1 MIDLYLRLRQIAER
15 QTDIRLLNVYKG
27 LPISYD
33 AQIHA
38 VGDRELRVHSSLNQL
53 ACLYYQGETFLQVT
67 ELPFALRSQ
76 VVSLHLG
83 KQDATLTNLE
93 VASRNVG
100 NRSQIRVEPDEP
112 LMALIQFEGAP
123 IGLST
128 PIADIS
134 AEGASVFL
142 EPYMYAARICRPGN
156 AVSVSIT
163 LPDSISQKMKKFVN
177 KPVRETYGSLLGDP
191 SRQPANTITMN
202 TTGKITSVLPQPAWR
217 RYRVGMQLLYKDLS
231 RAVILQY
238 ISQRQAEIIRGLNL
252 LSQELYNRTK

>member
-1 MIDLYLRLRQIAER
+1 MIDLYLRLKQIAAS

-33 AQIHA
+33 AQIHSI
-38 VGDRELRVHSSLNQL
+38 GDKELRVHSNANQL
-53 ACLYYQGETFLQVT
+53 ACLYYQRETFLQVA

-112 LMALIQFEGAP
+112 LLALIQFAGAP
-123 IGLST
+123 IGLSA

-142 EPYMYAARICRPGN
+142 ESYMYASRVCRPGN
-156 AVSVSIT
+156 PVSVSIT
-163 LPDSISQKMKKFVN
+163 LPDSISQKMKKLVN
-177 KPVRETYGSLLGDP
+177 KPVRETAGLHFDP
-191 SRQPANTITMN
+191 SGRQTNTITIT
-202 TTGKITSVLPQPAWR
+202 TTGKVISVQPQPAWQ
-217 RYRVGMQLLYKDLS
+217 RYRVGMQLLFKDLS
-231 RAVILQY
+231 RTVILQY
-238 ISQRQAEIIRGLNL
+238 ISQRQAEIIRDLSL
-252 LSQELYNRTK
+252 LTEELYNRKK